1 MGFNKFFSQFS
12 SPVPDENCCVDT
24 PVDYFPET
32 TPFVDD
38 SFTSIDN
45 EPFSI
50 GTGLFDS
57 DSMFDSSDTD
67 FAESL
72 SSFPSSGDS
81 DSVGT
86 DW

>member
-12 SPVPDENCCVDT
+12 SPVPDENGCIDS
-24 PVDYFPET
+24 PIEYFPET
-32 TPFVDD
+32 SPFADD
-38 SFTSIDN
+38 SFTPIDN

-50 GTGLFDS
+50 GTDLFGS

-72 SSFPSSGDS
+72 SSFLSSLDS
-81 DSVGT
+81 DQLGT
-86 DW
+86 D

>member
-1 MGFNKFFSQFS
+1 MGFIKLFSRFS
-12 SPVPDENCCVDT
+12 NPIPVENGCIDSPIE
-24 PVDYFPET
+24 YFPET
-32 TPFVDD
+32 SPFADD

-50 GTGLFDS
+50 GTDLFGS